1 MLRYLFLTVTT
12 LAIVGCSN
20 EQPQALGTLEWDRI
34 NARAIA
40 SEAIVE
46 IYAAEGDQLEKGQQ
60 ILKLDT
66 LLQQAKVAQLEA
78 NVSVAQ
84 WQLEKLRAG
93 YRTERVTAAEAALNA
108 ATSDRVTKDRTY
120 QRQLELRAKNL
131 NSQND
136 VDSADNRYQS
146 SVANEKKASEELHA
160 LRAGYRT
167 EEIEQAQAQLT
178 AADAA
183 LRYGKLLLSR
193 YIVTAERAGRL
204 DSLPFKLG
212 DKPPTSAIISTLL
225 AGDTPW
231 ARVYLPEPWLSQ
243 VAIGD
248 EVSIKIDGRET
259 TLNGRIR
266 YIASQASFTPY
277 YAMAEDNRA
286 RLSYIAEIDLLD
298 SDAQT
303 LPVGIP
309 LQMVKP

>member
-1 MLRYLFLTVTT
+1 MLRFLFVTIIALVT
-12 LAIVGCSN
+12 ACSDAT
-20 EQPQALGTLEWDRI
+20 PQALGTLEWDRI

-46 IYAAEGDQLEKGQQ
+46 IYVAEGDQLDKDQP

-66 LLQQAKVAQLEA
+66 LLQEAKVAQLTA

-93 YRTERVTAAEAALNA
+93 YRSERVTAAEAVLNA
-108 ATSDRVTKDRTY
+108 ATSDRMTKDKNY
-120 QRQLELRAKNL
+120 QRQRELRAKNL

-136 VDSADNRYQS
+136 VDSAENRYQS
-146 SVANEKKASEELHA
+146 SIAVEKTASEQLHE

-178 AADAA
+178 AAKAA
-183 LRYGKLLLSR
+183 LRYQQLLLSR
-193 YIVTAERAGRL
+193 YIVTAERAARL

-212 DKPPTSAIISTLL
+212 DKPPTSAIIATLL
-225 AGDTPW
+225 AGDMPW
-231 ARVYLPEPWLSQ
+231 ARVYIPQPWLSQ
-243 VAIGD
+243 LAIGD
-248 EVSIKIDGRET
+248 AVSIRVDGREAA
-259 TLNGRIR
+259 LRGRIR

-286 RLSYIAEIDLLD
+286 RLSYIAEIDLID
-298 SDAQT
+298 SEAQS